1 MWFTSGMTLYNK
13 HTCNIGLWCND
24 KSINSKKTL
33 VGTLLVMWGTSNFIA
48 NPYLINPTHTMD
60 NLSVY
65 ETLKLRGTLEGHR
78 GWITSLAVSS
88 ANPDILV
95 SGSRDQPVV
104 VWRLTLEN
112 EDIGFAQRS
121 FHGHNHI
128 VEDVAI
134 SQDGEYI
141 LSASWDK
148 SLRLW
153 SLQEDSSTRFT
164 GHTGDVL
171 SCAISADNRLIA
183 SASRDGTVKIW
194 TVVGQEIVSLEGHSD
209 WVVSAQFTPDA
220 QPVLI
225 SASHDKLVKVSTNK
239 KLWCYKRILLG
250 IMICSGG
257 LIVILSSIL
266 FSISFRNDWR

>member
-1 MWFTSGMTLYNK
+1 
-13 HTCNIGLWCND
+13 
-24 KSINSKKTL
+24 
-33 VGTLLVMWGTSNFIA
+33 
-48 NPYLINPTHTMD
+48 MD

-78 GWITSLAVSS
+78 GWVTSLAVSVDS
-88 ANPDILV
+88 PDMLV
-95 SGSRDQPVV
+95 SGSRDKTVV

-141 LSASWDK
+141 LSASWDR

-153 SLQEDSSTRFT
+153 SLHEDSSTRFT

-171 SCAISADNRLIA
+171 SCSISADNRMIA

-209 WVVSAQFTPDA
+209 WIVSAQFTPEA
-220 QPVLI
+220 TPKLI
-225 SASHDKLVKVSTNK
+225 TASHDKLVKVSSLTAVRSVLFFVEMMLQYLLLLRASVKHSFPPRSLIHKN
-239 KLWCYKRILLG
+239 RILTLHRLG
-250 IMICSGG
+250 M
-257 LIVILSSIL
+257 SSPA
-266 FSISFRNDWR
+266 R